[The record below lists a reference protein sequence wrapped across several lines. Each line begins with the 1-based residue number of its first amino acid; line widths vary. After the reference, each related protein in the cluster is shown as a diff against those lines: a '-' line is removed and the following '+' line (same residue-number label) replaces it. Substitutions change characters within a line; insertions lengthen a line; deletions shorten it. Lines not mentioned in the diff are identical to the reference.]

1 MDLDEGDLTGRLI
14 ALHRVDGH
22 AAWVS
27 SSVLQLMNPL
37 PANVEGGKILRD
49 QAGNPTGKVTHG
61 LS

>member
-1 MDLDEGDLTGRLI
+1 
-14 ALHRVDGH
+14 
-22 AAWVS
+22 
-27 SSVLQLMNPL
+27 MNPL